1 MTDDYKDGIQSKIPR
16 LYETENTPAD
26 EKLIFHHFFIGN
38 SHWYAAEFD
47 GEDIFYGY
55 AILNGDM
62 QNAEWGYFSLQ
73 ELKSVKVGPL
83 RVEVDCS
90 WEIKSFALIYGLS
103 APM

>member
-1 MTDDYKDGIQSKIPR
+1 MTSDYKDKLQTQIPR
-16 LYETENTPAD
+16 LYETENIPAD
-26 EKLIFHHFFIGN
+26 GKLIYHHFFIGD
-38 SHWYAAEFD
+38 SHWYVAEFD
-47 GEDIFYGY
+47 GEDIFFGY

-90 WEIKSFALIYGLS
+90 WEVKRFQEI
-103 APM
+103 